1 MDQGVRARISF
12 VPDASRVS
20 EMGRS
25 KIVLFIK
32 ATENISHHA

>member
-20 EMGRS
+20 EMGRF

-32 ATENISHHA
+32 ATGNISHA